1 MKPASMDTVFLF
13 SGQGSQ
19 YFRMGSELLASDAV
33 FRGWM
38 HDMDAI
44 VRNTIGESVIDAL
57 YSPDR
62 DKADLFDRLRL
73 THPAI
78 FMVEY
83 ALAQALIAAG
93 LRPDRVV
100 GVSMGSFAA
109 AAVAER
115 ITVQSALRA
124 TIEQAVVLE
133 SRCENGGMLAIMAD
147 PRLFE
152 EPFIENH
159 CELAAVNFDGH
170 FTISAPCDPLEA
182 IEAELKR
189 RSVACFRL
197 PVRIAFHSR
206 WMDGAA
212 AWIDQGMPRIATPS
226 AVGPQLVCSER
237 AEAVGAMPPDDFF
250 WRVVRRRIRFR
261 ETIAWLESCGPHRYV
276 DAGPAGTLATF
287 LKYGLPRASQS
298 SVHAILTPFGRDT
311 AGMASVLAAVEDR
324 R

>member
-1 MKPASMDTVFLF
+1 MKPTNMDTVFLF

-19 YFRMGSELLASDAV
+19 YFRMGSELLAADAV

-38 HDMDAI
+38 YDMDAV
-44 VRNTIGESVIDAL
+44 VRSMIGESVIDAL
-57 YSPDR
+57 YSSDR

-83 ALAQALIAAG
+83 ALAQALIAGG

-109 AAVAER
+109 AAVAGR
-115 ITVQSALRA
+115 ITAESALRA
-124 TIEQAVVLE
+124 TVEQAVVLE
-133 SRCENGGMLAIMAD
+133 SRCEQGGMLAIMAG
-147 PRLFE
+147 PQLFE
-152 EPFIENH
+152 EPFIETH
-159 CELAAVNFDGH
+159 SELASVNFDGH
-170 FTISAPCDPLEA
+170 FTVSAPCDPLEA

-189 RSVACFRL
+189 RSITCFRL
-197 PVRIAFHSR
+197 PVRVAFHSR

-212 AWIDQGMPRIATPS
+212 AWIDQDTPRIATPS
-226 AVGPQLVCSER
+226 NAGPQLVCSER
-237 AEAVGAMPPDDFF
+237 AEVVDAMPPDDFF

-276 DAGPAGTLATF
+276 DVGPAGTLATF
-287 LKYGLPRASQS
+287 LKYGLPRVSQS
-298 SVHAILTPFGRDT
+298 SVHAILTPFGRDV
-311 AGMASVLAAVEDR
+311 AGMASVLAAIDNR